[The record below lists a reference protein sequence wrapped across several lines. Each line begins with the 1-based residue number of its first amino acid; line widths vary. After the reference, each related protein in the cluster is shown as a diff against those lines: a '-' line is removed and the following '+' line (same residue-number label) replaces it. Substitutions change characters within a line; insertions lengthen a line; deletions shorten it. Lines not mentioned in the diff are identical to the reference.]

1 MSYAVRNTII
11 LLVTLTLF
19 VGAAFTYVK
28 FFQLSELED
37 LQTSVTEKQ
46 KDFNSKKAT
55 SDAFP
60 QLNQTYQ
67 QALRIV
73 DNADKSLFKSPD
85 PDDVYDYLN
94 YISNSSTSSK
104 VYFDF
109 VFIDSTRQDQY
120 GILRADINGYGN
132 YENVINFIN
141 KIENS
146 QLLNKVTGL
155 SLVPPGGSEVEEL
168 RDITF
173 GFTMESY
180 YERITIQEG
189 LQRTDQLVLD
199 ENVSTYN
206 PFYPLIR
213 TVIEPNEDNLVNIEQ
228 SRLIGLTGS
237 RIFIVDQGG
246 NVNSLRKG
254 DSVYLGK
261 LETIDLNS
269 KSATFN
275 LNKGGITELVTL
287 EIER

>member
-11 LLVTLTLF
+11 LLVTLALF
-19 VGAAFTYVK
+19 VGAAFSYIK
-28 FFQLSELED
+28 FFQLSKLEE
-37 LQTSVTEKQ
+37 LQTQVTEMQ
-46 KDFNSKKAT
+46 KDYNTKRAT

-60 QLNQTYQ
+60 ALNERYQ
-67 QALRIV
+67 QAIV
-73 DNADKSLFKSPD
+73 IIENADKSLFKSPN

-109 VFIDSTRQDQY
+109 IFVDSTAQDQY
-120 GILRADINGYGN
+120 GIINAEINGYGKYSN
-132 YENVINFIN
+132 FVNFIN

-155 SLVPPGGSEVEEL
+155 TLSPPGTDPEEID
-168 RDITF
+168 DITF
-173 GFTMESY
+173 SFTIESY
-180 YERITIQEG
+180 YERIPIQEA
-189 LQRTDQLVLD
+189 DVSNNQLVLN
-199 ENVSTYN
+199 ENVSTFN
-206 PFYPLIR
+206 PFYPIIQA
-213 TVIEPNEDNLVNIEQ
+213 VIPPNEDNMINVEQ

-254 DSVYLGK
+254 DDVYLGK
-261 LETIDLNS
+261 LESIDLDN